1 MKLRPEDDEEIEI
14 DMSPMIDM
22 VFLLLIFFL
31 VAATLLEE
39 KVPVENIPEAIN
51 ANIPDE
57 KKDRVV
63 VSIKDVDK
71 IYVGP
76 YEETP
81 LTMEQLKQR
90 LMVEKE
96 KNKKISV
103 QIRCAGD
110 IKYRVTEKV
119 MKACGRAGITNL
131 IYTAYKKTTGEE
143 D

>member
-76 YEETP
+76 YEGTP